1 MRIDSLNS
9 TASEL
14 SSELNSQ
21 QVGAQ
26 KAAQSGQADA
36 GDRTTLSSDSTS
48 VDSLVSKAL
57 SFPEVRQS
65 TVDSLRLSVTSGQ
78 YELDPAKIASS
89 MLDEH
94 A

>member
-9 TASEL
+9 PASQL

-21 QVGAQ
+21 QVGTQ
-26 KAAQSGQADA
+26 KTGEAGSADA
-36 GDRTTLSSDSTS
+36 GDRATLTSDSAS

-57 SFPEVRQS
+57 SFPEVRQD
-65 TVDSLRLSVTSGQ
+65 TVNSLRLSVSSGQ
-78 YELDPAKIASS
+78 YELDPVKIASS
-89 MLDEH
+89 MIDEH

>member
-9 TASEL
+9 TATEL
-14 SSELNSQ
+14 SSELSSQ

-48 VDSLVSKAL
+48 VDSLVSQAL

-89 MLDEH
+89 MLDEQ

>member
-1 MRIDSLNS
+1 MRIDPLNS
-9 TASEL
+9 TASQLASEL
-14 SSELNSQ
+14 SLQ
-21 QVGAQ
+21 QAGAQ
-26 KAAQSGQADA
+26 KAGKTGSPDA
-36 GDRTTLSSDSTS
+36 GDRTTLTFDSTS

-65 TVDSLRLSVTSGQ
+65 TVDNLRLSVTSGQ
-78 YELDPAKIASS
+78 YELDPAKIATS